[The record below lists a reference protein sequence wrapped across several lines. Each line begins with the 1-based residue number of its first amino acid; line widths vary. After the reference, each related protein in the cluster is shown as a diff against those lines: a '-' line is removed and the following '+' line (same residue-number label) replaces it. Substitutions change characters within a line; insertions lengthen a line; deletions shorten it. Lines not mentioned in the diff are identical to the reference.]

1 LSSQSIVFSK
11 HCLLKALSSRNYL
24 QKGRQKKT
32 RTSTKGAAA
41 KKARKK
47 KDGADTK
54 ATKKKDGAD
63 TKATKKKDGADTKA
77 TKKKDGADT
86 KAKAATQANGIYHV
100 VWLVSGCLL

>member
-24 QKGRQKKT
+24 QKGRQTKT

-41 KKARKK
+41 K
-47 KDGADTK
+47 K

-77 TKKKDGADT
+77 TKKKDGADP

>member
-63 TKATKKKDGADTKA
+63 TKATKKKDGADP
-77 TKKKDGADT
+77 

>member
-77 TKKKDGADT
+77 
-86 KAKAATQANGIYHV
+86 KAATQANGIYHV

>member
-1 LSSQSIVFSK
+1 MLKALSSRIYQGCLHQSIVFSK
-11 HCLLKALSSRNYL
+11 HCLRKALSSRNYL

-32 RTSTKGAAA
+32 QTSTKGAAA
-41 KKARKK
+41 K
-47 KDGADTK
+47 
-54 ATKKKDGAD
+54 
-63 TKATKKKDGADTKA
+63 KATKKKDGADTKA